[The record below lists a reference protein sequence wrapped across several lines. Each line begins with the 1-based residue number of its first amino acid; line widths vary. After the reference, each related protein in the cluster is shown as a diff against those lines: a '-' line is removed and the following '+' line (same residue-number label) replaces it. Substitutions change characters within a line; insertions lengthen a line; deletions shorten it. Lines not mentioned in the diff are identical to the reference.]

1 MITNH
6 LIWDRVH
13 RVYRVFVIDF
23 CLKNNHLFIQ
33 ISISLFDFM
42 YIFLGVYV
50 PACDAEGYY
59 EHTQCHSSVG
69 MCWCVDKHGVEVPN
83 SRVRG
88 KPNCCKYIM
97 C

>member
-1 MITNH
+1 MFENTINQKPNILLYYYH
-6 LIWDRVH
+6 I
-13 RVYRVFVIDF
+13 IM
-23 CLKNNHLFIQ
+23 CEC
-33 ISISLFDFM
+33 
-42 YIFLGVYV
+42 IFLGVYV

-88 KPNCCKYIM
+88 KPNCCKCTIITHTSYLNNLIQ
-97 C
+97 

>member
-1 MITNH
+1 
-6 LIWDRVH
+6 
-13 RVYRVFVIDF
+13 
-23 CLKNNHLFIQ
+23 
-33 ISISLFDFM
+33 M
-42 YIFLGVYV
+42 YILGAYI

-88 KPNCCKYIM
+88 KPNCCKYITG
-97 C
+97 

>member
-1 MITNH
+1 MFEKTILRNH
-6 LIWDRVH
+6 IC
-13 RVYRVFVIDF
+13 YIIYKCIFV
-23 CLKNNHLFIQ
+23 
-33 ISISLFDFM
+33 
-42 YIFLGVYV
+42 GVYV

-88 KPNCCKYIM
+88 KPNCCKCTIIVYITYLDN
-97 C
+97 